1 MKSGSTAD
9 VRRPCAEFL
18 DFASAFYEVPS
29 CSLRVL
35 AARALRGR
43 ENWASELFG
52 DDAEFLDAFEAS
64 LTNKER
70 REFGLPCVNR
80 QKKDRAADY
89 DNRLP
94 DLMAFVQRYYFNH
107 CKNDAKMA
115 LQLWQED
122 VEVITARM
130 TELVNSKKRGKK
142 TPSSRKTGSRC
153 RLTLST
159 GGVSTL
165 NGRRQ
170 PWTTSA
176 TTKVA
181 ALPHHQKAF
190 PSKQTPNPVR
200 PLLPVLFLWK
210 PPELLLC
217 KGIKMLHECS
227 PVGAA
232 PHIGSRRYM
241 DGFMLHTG
249 GVAGGSGQPP
259 PLCRSTSCFVG
270 PAARQ
275 KNVAYK
281 AKRRRSRTKLAV
293 RTSPGRTIRIAAAP
307 VSKRDHAEYAVRII
321 VRARCKEELVVCA
334 VRAAILAELQCPNLI
349 DLDSFAI
356 RVAKRTDELTRF
368 RIERVDPASGSVVA
382 DQNRVA
388 HRAEISGSQRDAP
401 GRMERAIGREVF
413 HQITLGIKNVHK
425 ATLRFVQGGV
435 RHPNVAI
442 DGLNSIW
449 RKTSRDSRVAKRLR
463 QTKCAIKDAILRLGP
478 SSAAYRKVC
487 PALFVAMAKP
497 V

>member
-1 MKSGSTAD
+1 
-9 VRRPCAEFL
+9 
-18 DFASAFYEVPS
+18 
-29 CSLRVL
+29 
-35 AARALRGR
+35 
-43 ENWASELFG
+43 
-52 DDAEFLDAFEAS
+52 
-64 LTNKER
+64 
-70 REFGLPCVNR
+70 
-80 QKKDRAADY
+80 
-89 DNRLP
+89 
-94 DLMAFVQRYYFNH
+94 
-107 CKNDAKMA
+107 
-115 LQLWQED
+115 
-122 VEVITARM
+122 
-130 TELVNSKKRGKK
+130 
-142 TPSSRKTGSRC
+142 
-153 RLTLST
+153 
-159 GGVSTL
+159 
-165 NGRRQ
+165 
-170 PWTTSA
+170 
-176 TTKVA
+176 
-181 ALPHHQKAF
+181 
-190 PSKQTPNPVR
+190 
-200 PLLPVLFLWK
+200 
-210 PPELLLC
+210 
-217 KGIKMLHECS
+217 
-227 PVGAA
+227 
-232 PHIGSRRYM
+232 
-241 DGFMLHTG
+241 
-249 GVAGGSGQPP
+249 
-259 PLCRSTSCFVG
+259 
-270 PAARQ
+270 
-275 KNVAYK
+275 
-281 AKRRRSRTKLAV
+281 V
-293 RTSPGRTIRIAAAP
+293 RTSPGRTIRIAAAL

-321 VRARCKEELVVCA
+321 VGARCKEELVVCA